1 MRDIILRAM
10 TTTRVAY
17 VDVYVLR
24 GRGDTLQALLLRRA
38 PGQARPGSWEAVH
51 GKIDPGETPVDAA
64 RRELRE
70 ETGCEALA
78 LYNLSRVE
86 QFYHHTS
93 DEIVL
98 VPAFVAFVAN
108 DAVVQLS
115 SEHDTMLWLSV
126 DDARARCSW
135 PRAARCLE
143 DAVRLFGGGDA
154 GVLEGVLRTP
164 ESP

>member
-1 MRDIILRAM
+1 M

-24 GRGDTLQALLLRRA
+24 GAGNALQVLLLRRA
-38 PGQARPGSWEAVH
+38 VGQSRPGSWEAVH
-51 GKIDPGETPVDAA
+51 GKIDRGETPVDAA

-70 ETGCEALA
+70 ETGCVPIA

-86 QFYHHTS
+86 QFYHHTT

-98 VPAFVAFVAN
+98 VPAFVAFIAA

-115 SEHDTMLWLSV
+115 EEHESQLWLTPTE
-126 DDARARCSW
+126 ARARCSW

-143 DAVRLFGGGDA
+143 DAVRLFGEGNG
-154 GVLEGVLRTP
+154 GVLEGVLRV
-164 ESP
+164 